1 MVVQALTP
9 VAALE
14 DVVVIAL
21 KRDFVTH
28 IHRTQGT
35 GFAIHQHRVRTV
47 AH

>member
-9 VAALE
+9 VAAFKN
-14 DVVVIAL
+14 VVLIAL
-21 KRDFVTH
+21 KSDFV
-28 IHRTQGT
+28 IHVDRTRGT